1 MLIIATT
8 KEENELVQKL
18 AKEHMAMARKR
29 EDAFAVT
36 MWSIEDV
43 KNNRDISDK
52 NAESFLEDYENRL
65 KEHSISGGWGFL
77 EYADFSD
84 YIDESDEE
92 YGDE

>member
-18 AKEHMAMARKR
+18 AKEHMARAINR

-43 KNNRDISDK
+43 ESKCGE
-52 NAESFLEDYENRL
+52 NAELFLEDYENRL
-65 KEHSISGGWGFL
+65 KEHSISGGWDFI

-84 YIDESDEE
+84 YVD
-92 YGDE
+92 